1 MQTMPKNF
9 FLLILCR
16 LCKNN
21 NLIDDDFFFKASKP
35 IFIPDEWKI
44 FIIEKTN
51 CFDDEQKVYK
61 NSIGSNSPYSW
72 NL

>member
-21 NLIDDDFFFKASKP
+21 NLIDDDFLVKASKP
-35 IFIPDEWKI
+35 IFIPDE
-44 FIIEKTN
+44 
-51 CFDDEQKVYK
+51 
-61 NSIGSNSPYSW
+61 
-72 NL
+72 